1 MPAKSIII
9 DSSFKFDGLKTRL
22 ISKSEFLQL
31 TGRAGRR
38 GIDSKGYAYINYDKR
53 VENSWY
59 NDLFDLK
66 PNNLKSSYSNSY
78 GSVLNLNNKY
88 GEKKG
93 IEMIKKSFYSYQN
106 KLNDKALETN
116 YKAKLKVLNEMD
128 YFTDLKK
135 NKLLTETHRD
145 NLILGIELLNKNND
159 IEFCLMFL
167 ASGISTSKYEISVH
181 DKYNAQLTKYCL
193 LYTSPSPRDS

>member
-78 GSVLNLNNKY
+78 GSVPV
-88 GEKKG
+88 
-93 IEMIKKSFYSYQN
+93 SY
-106 KLNDKALETN
+106 TH
-116 YKAKLKVLNEMD
+116 
-128 YFTDLKK
+128 
-135 NKLLTETHRD
+135 LTLPT
-145 NLILGIELLNKNND
+145 ILR
-159 IEFCLMFL
+159 
-167 ASGISTSKYEISVH
+167 V
-181 DKYNAQLTKYCL
+181 
-193 LYTSPSPRDS
+193 